1 MPNQQHRSV
10 TGTSQPSPAAGIL
23 GLWKRLSPL
32 PGGRRIFALL
42 LGQRIPYTGSI
53 HPFVLELRPGY
64 ARVRMRDRRAVRN
77 HLRSIHAIALANLAE
92 VTSGLAMTTGLPPTV
107 RSIVTGLEVTYVKKA
122 RGTLTAECTCDIP
135 TTVTDRLE
143 VPVTATVRD
152 QAGDIVVTATARWL
166 LSPAPAA

>member
-1 MPNQQHRSV
+1 LSIQQQRPAS
-10 TGTSQPSPAAGIL
+10 AAGIL
-23 GLWKRLSPL
+23 GAWQKLSPL
-32 PGGRRIFALL
+32 PGGRRLFALL
-42 LGQRIPYTGSI
+42 LWRKIPYTGSV

-64 ARVRMRDRRAVRN
+64 ARVRMADRRAVRN

-122 RGTLTAECTCDIP
+122 RGTLTAECVCDIP
-135 TTVTDRLE
+135 STVTGKVE

-152 QAGDIVVTATARWL
+152 QAGDLVVTATARWL
-166 LSPAPAA
+166 LSPVPAA